1 MVNQHDITETMRNLQ
16 VPDDIQELVNG
27 IVSGI
32 IALAARAANSNSDYE
47 YSRPNQV
54 FKMFLTIPG

>member
-1 MVNQHDITETMRNLQ
+1 MENQHDVTEKMRNLQ
-16 VPDDIQELVNG
+16 VPDDIQDLVNG

-32 IALAARAANSNSDYE
+32 MTLAARAANSNSDYG

-54 FKMFLTIPG
+54 FKMLL

>member
-16 VPDDIQELVNG
+16 VPDGIRDLVNG

-32 IALAARAANSNSDYE
+32 IELAARAENSNSDYE
-47 YSRPNQV
+47 YSRSNQV
-54 FKMFLTIPG
+54 FKMLL